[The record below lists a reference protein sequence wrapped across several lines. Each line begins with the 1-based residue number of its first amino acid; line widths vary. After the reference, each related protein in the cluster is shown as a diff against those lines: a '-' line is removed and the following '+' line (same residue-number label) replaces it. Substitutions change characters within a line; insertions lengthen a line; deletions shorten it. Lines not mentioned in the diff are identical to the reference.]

1 MNALTLL
8 FCLAVLWFRFHIDL
22 SRSGPVV
29 DIAVLHGLYLAF
41 FVNEQNVF
49 QAARLYARQLLLS
62 IDKLNGRTGQTTA
75 TRSQSR
81 AKEEG

>member
-1 MNALTLL
+1 M
-8 FCLAVLWFRFHIDL
+8 LWFRFPIDL
-22 SRSGPVV
+22 TRRFDQALATVV
-29 DIAVLHGLYLAF
+29 GIAVLHGLYLAF